1 MSFEIQ
7 GGCFSYPK
15 GPELFHNIGLVVEQ
29 GEILSVLGANG
40 VGKTT
45 LLKCMLGFQPW
56 SAGRSLL
63 EGQDIRTLPPR
74 VLWQSVAY
82 VPQAK
87 SMAFSFT
94 GLEMAVFGRSAYL
107 HQFGQPRKRD
117 IEIAEEA
124 METLGI
130 SHLRDKLCGQMSGG
144 ELQMVLM
151 ARALTAQPRL
161 MVLDEPESGLDFRNQ
176 LVILE
181 LIRKLSRE
189 KALSVILNT
198 HYPSNALRISHRTLL
213 LTREG
218 GHFFGDTRAVL
229 NEENMRIAF
238 GVNVHINTLE
248 AGGQVYQDVLPLSL
262 AESANRSDTEVHQ

>member
-56 SAGRSLL
+56 SSGRSLL

-74 VLWQSVAY
+74 VLWQSVSY

-218 GHFFGDTRAVL
+218 RHFFGDTRAVL

-262 AESANRSDTEVHQ
+262 AESANRSDTEVRQ